1 MNNANYTTQNTIS
14 NVLNL
19 NTDNIPSL
27 SSSAMLVELSISS
40 WTGRKKDKAASK
52 KVTDE
57 NGADAAVASVNKTL
71 LSDCEQLINI
81 KKFIGEARNHAHY
94 RLTLPWSDTGLRLL
108 PTEMF
113 FDYQGEMTH
122 YEALMM
128 AEVDS
133 LIDDFEYQKQKASAR
148 LGTLFNEDD
157 YPTAESLRDKF
168 SFRVNYMPL
177 PDAGDFRLDIGNE
190 AMQEIKDKY
199 EDMYTSKIEEAMQDI
214 WYRVHKALSAMSSRL
229 GYNDNGKPLIF
240 RDSLVDNALDML
252 DILKKCNVTK
262 DSQMQIMADKLEDT
276 LRGVTPEG
284 LREDSAYR
292 DDTKKSIDELI
303 KTLPSLDL

>member
-1 MNNANYTTQNTIS
+1 MNAVS
-14 NVLNL
+14 NVLDL
-19 NTDNIPSL
+19 NTTNVPSL
-27 SSSAMLVELSISS
+27 SSSAMLVELSISA

-81 KKFIGEARNHAHY
+81 KRYIGEARNHVHY
-94 RLTLPWSDTGLRLL
+94 HFTMPWSDTGIRLL

-113 FDYQGEMTH
+113 FEYQRMVTH
-122 YEALMM
+122 YEALIA

-133 LIDDFEYQKQKASAR
+133 LIDDFEYQKSKASAR
-148 LGTLFNEDD
+148 LGTLFNAED

-190 AMQEIKDKY
+190 AMREIKDKY
-199 EDMYTSKIEEAMQDI
+199 EGMYTNKIEQAMQDI
-214 WYRVHKALSAMSSRL
+214 WHRVHKSLVAMSSRL
-229 GYNDNGKPLIF
+229 GYDDNGKKLIF
-240 RDSLVDNALDML
+240 RDSLIENALDMV
-252 DILKKCNVTK
+252 DILRKCNVTK
-262 DSQMQIMADKLEDT
+262 DSQMQIMAEKLEDT

-284 LREDSAYR
+284 LREDDVYR
-292 DDTKKSIDELI
+292 EDTKKSIDDLL